1 MIQVRAEHV
10 SFVYPERG
18 IRALDDV
25 SFTVNRGE
33 YVALLGANGSGKS
46 TLLHTLGGL
55 DQPSRGEVFIKGCSL
70 QKASA
75 AE

>member
-25 SFTVNRGE
+25 SFTVNRGGCE
-33 YVALLGANGSGKS
+33 RIGQKYARAHFGGIFTVYAGKRI
-46 TLLHTLGGL
+46 
-55 DQPSRGEVFIKGCSL
+55 D
-70 QKASA
+70 
-75 AE
+75 